1 MGMVMAMVNAP
12 QGDSASAFTTAMPS
26 PARAMT
32 TMNRMATIAVA
43 PATGEISLRAMSA
56 RDLPP
61 RRTDEARMMKSWVA
75 PANTTPSV
83 IHRRPGQESE
93 LRGQHGPDERTCPRD
108 GREVMP
114 EQDPLVRGHVVV
126 AVGEAVGG
134 VTRLSSRAAT
144 RAARKAE

>member
-1 MGMVMAMVNAP
+1 MVMAMVNVP
-12 QGDSASAFTTAMPS
+12 HDDSARALTTAMPR

-56 RDLPP
+56 SDLPP

-83 IHRRPGQESE
+83 IHSRPG
-93 LRGQHGPDERTCPRD
+93 RNPNC
-108 GREVMP
+108 
-114 EQDPLVRGHVVV
+114 
-126 AVGEAVGG
+126 
-134 VTRLSSRAAT
+134 
-144 RAARKAE
+144 AARTGPIRGPAPEMAAK